1 MKPFRSCRA
10 TSRSMRS
17 TYAGSQTP
25 AVLPAPLCVA
35 QPMATCRA
43 LKWWTTTLPAMWFAP
58 RRAQMRSTDRSIAS
72 CRRSRWT
79 FPLTKTSKLT
89 SSITLPL
96 NVYSIYIQVDL
107 KLILGWA
114 WRASYSF
121 QIQYLRIYMYIF
133 NISSWES
140 IFLCCLHS
148 WIVISFYS
156 CMMKYLRVLIVNRIF
171 YFDLAKPFESIT
183 TATSL

>member
-10 TSRSMRS
+10 TSRSTRS

-43 LKWWTTTLPAMWFAP
+43 LKWWTWTTLPAMWFAQ
-58 RRAQMRSTDRSIAS
+58 RRAQMRSTDRSIAT
-72 CRRSRWT
+72 CRRSWRT
-79 FPLTKTSKLT
+79 FTLKKTPKLT

-96 NVYSIYIQVDL
+96 NVYNIYIQVDL

-114 WRASYSF
+114 WRVSYFF

-133 NISSWES
+133 NNSSWES
-140 IFLCCLHS
+140 IFLCCLH
-148 WIVISFYS
+148 
-156 CMMKYLRVLIVNRIF
+156 R
-171 YFDLAKPFESIT
+171 
-183 TATSL
+183 